1 MGLPALSTV
10 CMYMCCEALALFRAK
25 NRKQQSEENQDKT
38 KRIEQTR
45 HSDRVGTSNA
55 FQTSSERV
63 HDVRMSPSQSGT
75 ELCKRCA
82 VHFVSLWRTEQHQL
96 PCQDKLSELHAATHH
111 QTNSEP
117 VEKTTTTTTT
127 TTIEKVTGFNMS
139 EHMIH

>member
-75 ELCKRCA
+75 ELY
-82 VHFVSLWRTEQHQL
+82 VSVVPYTSFNYGGLNNISYLAKTNCQSYTLQL
-96 PCQDKLSELHAATHH
+96 
-111 QTNSEP
+111 
-117 VEKTTTTTTT
+117 TTRQ
-127 TTIEKVTGFNMS
+127 ILNL
-139 EHMIH
+139 